1 MVVVAT
7 LTFFIPLI
15 IFDFKLI
22 NYEALNA
29 FAAGFN
35 AFVIILFLASFFYL
49 NFKMTGVLVES
60 RLNHV
65 IKKLYKVL
73 VIILISRIFMLSLE
87 ITMAFKIHDG
97 SF

>member
-1 MVVVAT
+1 MVVIAT

-29 FAAGFN
+29 IAAGFN

-60 RLNHV
+60 KLNNV